1 MMKLSAGELDR
12 RIAFQVAT
20 ESTDA
25 AGDPVLAW
33 APVLTNRGQPL
44 YRFAKKKDGR
54 PTEDP
59 ALNTAQQVLRAIDTV
74 WTVRFDPFT
83 STVAPESH
91 RVVYRER
98 IYEIVGL
105 GEGDRED
112 AILLLCNSRP
122 DQRGARGQEPV
133 SGQP

>member
-1 MMKLSAGELDR
+1 MKLSAGELDR
-12 RIAFQVAT
+12 RITFQVAVDT
-20 ESTDA
+20 TDA
-25 AGDPVLAW
+25 AGDPVATW
-33 APVLTNRGQPL
+33 QAVLDSRGNPL
-44 YRFAKKKDGR
+44 GRFAKKKDGR

-59 ALNTAQQVLRAIDTV
+59 ALNTAQQVLRAIDTT
-74 WTVRFDPFT
+74 WIVRFDPFT
-83 STVAPESH
+83 STVGPESH
-91 RVVYRER
+91 RIVYRDR

-112 AILLLCNSRP
+112 ATIFLCSSRP